1 MKFLTGCLVILM
13 LAAATG
19 ADAWPWNR
27 KPKRLP
33 DAIDS
38 PVVRPKNKNLGRPKG
53 SDHKA
58 EHDRMG
64 WGEEK
69 RLTNLKNPKEGNHS
83 IYQNCPS
90 PGSTSSCRKRHGG
103 CASPPSGG

>member
-1 MKFLTGCLVILM
+1 MKFLTGCLVVLM
-13 LAAATG
+13 LASATG
-19 ADAWPWNR
+19 ADALSWPWKR
-27 KPKRLP
+27 KPKKLP

-58 EHDRMG
+58 EYDRQG

-69 RLTNLKNPKEGNHS
+69 RNIALKNPREGNHS
-83 IYQNCPS
+83 LYLD
-90 PGSTSSCRKRHGG
+90 
-103 CASPPSGG
+103 